1 MIRPHPTATPSE
13 PLSTSTPQNRF
24 PTPSPSASADEA
36 PVPGPGY
43 MVDPARIPGIE
54 TILKALDGVERVVL
68 TTHLNADGDGT
79 GSQAAMFAFLEAR
92 DVRVRVV
99 NPTPFPDLFRF
110 LFPDLARD
118 GDFPI
123 LDASTEAAT
132 EWCRTADLVIVLDTG
147 EIPRIGRVKPMVEHL
162 PHLVID
168 HHPAGDRAIEGVAW
182 REVGASATGEMV
194 HDLIHHAGG
203 TLNQRA
209 VDGLYVAI
217 LTDTGSFRFSN
228 ATPLAHRVAAE
239 LIARGAKPDEL
250 HDRIYGSAPLRR
262 YKLLEAVLG
271 TLDRTPDGRVA
282 WMTVPQRTFRSL
294 GCNAEDLEG
303 LTDYPRTL
311 EGTEVA
317 LLFRP
322 VDDGV
327 KVSFRSNGSVDVNRV
342 AREFGGGGHVR
353 ASGALV
359 QGDLEKVRQ
368 RVVAAV
374 SSALDGEGPGRSG
387 PTEPDR
393 RANPRTTS
401 LPTGN
406 AR

>member
-1 MIRPHPTATPSE
+1 
-13 PLSTSTPQNRF
+13 
-24 PTPSPSASADEA
+24 
-36 PVPGPGY
+36 
-43 MVDPARIPGIE
+43 VDPARIPGIE
-54 TILKALDGVERVVL
+54 AVLAALDGVEKVVL

-79 GSQAAMFAFLEAR
+79 GSQAAMLAFLEDR
-92 DVRVRVV
+92 GVRVRVV
-99 NPTPFPDLFRF
+99 NPTPFPDLYRF
-110 LFPDLARD
+110 LFPDLGAD

-123 LDASTEAAT
+123 LDASTDAAAQ
-132 EWCRTADLVIVLDTG
+132 WCRAADLVIVLDTG
-147 EIPRIGRVKPMVEHL
+147 EIPRIGRVRPMVEHL

-182 REVGASATGEMV
+182 REVSASATGEMV
-194 HDLIHHAGG
+194 HDLIFHAAGS
-203 TLNQRA
+203 LNERA
-209 VDGLYVAI
+209 VNGLYVAI

-228 ATPLAHRVAAE
+228 ATPRAHRVAAE

-250 HDRIYGSAPLRR
+250 HDRIYGSAPMRR

-271 TLDRTPDGRVA
+271 TLDRTPDGRVS
-282 WMTVPQRTFRSL
+282 WMTVPQQTFRSL

-311 EGTEVA
+311 EGTDVA

-327 KVSFRSNGSVDVNRV
+327 KISFRSNGAVDVNRV

-359 QGDLEKVRQ
+359 QGDLDKVRQ

-374 SSALDGEGPGRSG
+374 SGALDGRGPGQESAAV
-387 PTEPDR
+387 PDR
-393 RANPRTTS
+393 RANPRTTA
-401 LPTGN
+401 LPTGH

>member
-1 MIRPHPTATPSE
+1 
-13 PLSTSTPQNRF
+13 
-24 PTPSPSASADEA
+24 
-36 PVPGPGY
+36 
-43 MVDPARIPGIE
+43 VDPERIPGIE
-54 TILKALDGVERVVL
+54 AVLRALDGVEKVVL

-79 GSQAAMFAFLEAR
+79 GSQAAMMVFLESR
-92 DVRVRVV
+92 GVRVRVV
-99 NPTPFPDLFRF
+99 NPTPFPDLYRF
-110 LFPDLARD
+110 LFPDLAAD

-123 LDASTEAAT
+123 LDASTDAAAA
-132 EWCRTADLVIVLDTG
+132 WCRSSDLVIVLDTG

-168 HHPAGDRAIEGVAW
+168 HHPAGERAIEGVAW
-182 REVGASATGEMV
+182 REVSASATGEMV

-203 TLNQRA
+203 SLDERA

-228 ATPLAHRVAAE
+228 ATPRAHRVAAE
-239 LIARGAKPDEL
+239 LIDRGAKPDEL
-250 HDRIYGSAPLRR
+250 HDRIYGSAPMRR

-271 TLDRTPDGRVA
+271 TLDRTPDGRVS
-282 WMTVPQRTFRSL
+282 WMTVPQQTFRSL

-311 EGTEVA
+311 EGTDVA

-327 KVSFRSNGSVDVNRV
+327 KISFRSNGAVDVNRV

-359 QGDLEKVRQ
+359 QGDIDKVRQ

-374 SSALDGEGPGRSG
+374 SAALDGRGPGPSG
-387 PTEPDR
+387 TEPPDR
-393 RANPRTTS
+393 RANPRTTAVPS
-401 LPTGN
+401 GH